1 MSFLKKK
8 NPCSFVNC
16 FTASSL
22 LRYGLGILMLF
33 TGLGKFQMG
42 IDMVATSTAASF
54 SATILPV
61 VVAKY
66 FMYVLPFIE
75 VILGIWL
82 ISGLMKKY
90 SFRAIGVLFLILIVG
105 LFLKGDMNTVNQI
118 FVYLLVTSAGI
129 KMENGVENE
138 K

>member
-8 NPCSFVNC
+8 KTCSFVNC

-22 LRYGLGILMLF
+22 LRYGLGILLLF
-33 TGLGKFQMG
+33 AGFGKFQMG
-42 IDMVATSTAASF
+42 IDMVATSTAEGYG
-54 SATILPV
+54 ATLLPV

-75 VILGIWL
+75 VILGAWL

-90 SFRAIGVLFLILIVG
+90 SFRITGILFLILIVG
-105 LFLKGDMNTVNQI
+105 LLIKGDSTTINQI
-118 FVYLLVTSAGI
+118 FVYLLITSAGM
-129 KMENGVENE
+129 KMENENE

>member
-8 NPCSFVNC
+8 KSCSFVNC

-22 LRYGLGILMLF
+22 LRYALGILMLF
-33 TGLGKFQMG
+33 AGLGKFQMG
-42 IDMVATSTAASF
+42 IDMVATSTAAGY

-61 VVAKY
+61 AVAKY

-129 KMENGVENE
+129 KMENGIENE